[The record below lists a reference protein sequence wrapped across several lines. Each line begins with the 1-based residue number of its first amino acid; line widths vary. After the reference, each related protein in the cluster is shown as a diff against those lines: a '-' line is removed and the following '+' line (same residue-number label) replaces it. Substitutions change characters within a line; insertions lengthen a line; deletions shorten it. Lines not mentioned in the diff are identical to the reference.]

1 MLLEKQ
7 NSKLLILHYNP
18 FFLHIL
24 CRELP
29 KAETTCFS
37 LMKRSPTMLCFGLFL
52 FVCLSQ
58 QVCTHQSKMLS
69 TRITRLNLYRKGN
82 IKNHFWF
89 SAGAREI
96 GSPGIQCAGKTL
108 HHWPPT
114 FSPGVPDPT
123 ILISS
128 TFCGPF
134 PQVEREAECCRA
146 VSKLEA
152 GQPCF
157 FP

>member
-37 LMKRSPTMLCFGLFL
+37 LMESSPTMLCFRLFFL
-52 FVCLSQ
+52 NQ

-69 TRITRLNLYRKGN
+69 TRITRLNLYRKREHEEPLLILCGSTRN
-82 IKNHFWF
+82 RFTWHPVCRENPSSLTTHFFPWCTQSNHPYLQHFLRSI
-89 SAGAREI
+89 SAGRT
-96 GSPGIQCAGKTL
+96 GSWMLPG
-108 HHWPPT
+108 
-114 FSPGVPDPT
+114 
-123 ILISS
+123 
-128 TFCGPF
+128 
-134 PQVEREAECCRA
+134 
-146 VSKLEA
+146 
-152 GQPCF
+152 GQ
-157 FP
+157 